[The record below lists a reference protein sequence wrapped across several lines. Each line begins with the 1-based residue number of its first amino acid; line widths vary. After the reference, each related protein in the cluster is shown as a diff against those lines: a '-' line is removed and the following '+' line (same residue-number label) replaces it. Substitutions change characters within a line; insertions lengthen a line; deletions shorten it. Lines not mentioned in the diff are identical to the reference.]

1 MTQKACNYHQNEDG
15 SVTICGTTYFPDDPD
30 YRIIDGEV
38 YVEDGNH
45 FGTLWLTEA
54 AVDKYGV
61 RDIAFAEDEDDY
73 RPDDLGPEF
82 CYTISIDHACGFID
96 PATGE
101 IEMMTPHGQAYD
113 EEFVAWW
120 CRFPQKMLGDKEVVI
135 NGWSDG

>member
-1 MTQKACNYHQNEDG
+1 MNKAVIEH
-15 SVTICGTTYFPDDPD
+15 VTICGKTYYGDDPE

-82 CYTISIDHACGFID
+82 CYTISIDHSCGFID
-96 PATGE
+96 PSTGE
-101 IEMMTPHGQAYD
+101 IDMMTPHGQVYD

-120 CRFPQKMLGDKEVVI
+120 CEFPQKMLQDKEVVI
-135 NGWSDG
+135 AGWADG